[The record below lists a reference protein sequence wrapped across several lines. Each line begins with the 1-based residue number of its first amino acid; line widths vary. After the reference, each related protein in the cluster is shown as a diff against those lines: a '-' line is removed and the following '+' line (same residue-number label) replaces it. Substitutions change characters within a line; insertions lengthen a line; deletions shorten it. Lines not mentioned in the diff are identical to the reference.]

1 VKSKPL
7 QIEKRVSALLAK
19 MTLDEKVGQM
29 TQLNSVH
36 PGHDEQIRKGRVGSL
51 LNVTNPEDIARYQTI
66 AREESR
72 LGIPIL
78 FGYDVIH
85 GYQTTFPIPLA
96 EAASFDIE
104 CVEASARVA
113 GREAAAQGIHWTFA
127 PMVDVARDARWGR
140 IAEGSGEDVHL
151 GCEMA
156 RARVRGFQGDDVT
169 HEESVAACA
178 KHFVAYGGAEGGR
191 DYHTVD
197 VSERTL
203 REVYLPPFKAALDEG
218 CFTVMSAFNEIGG
231 IPASS
236 SEFTLRRV
244 LKGEW
249 KFDGMVL
256 SDWDSLGETVFHGHA
271 ADRVEAAERCALSGV
286 DMDMPGTTYGPHLA
300 RLVKQKKVP
309 LKLIDDAVRRILR
322 VKMRLGLYDRPL
334 PSAEKAKATRE
345 RADHREAALR
355 MARRSMVLL
364 KNEGAT
370 LPLAKGPGKVALV
383 GPLADNRR
391 DVLGTW
397 SAKGRPEDVTTVL
410 AGIRAVSPETTVSH
424 VAGCDFVGDDRSG
437 FDETVRAARESDV
450 VVAVLGER
458 QDMSGEAHSRTDIGL
473 PGPQLDLLKALHAT
487 GKPIVLVVM
496 NGRPMSL
503 PWEAEH
509 VPAILI
515 AWHLGIT
522 AGTAVAEALFGDT
535 NPSGKLPVSF
545 PRSAGH
551 CPIYY
556 SIKPSGRPKG
566 STVDLKVGYVDAPM
580 EPLYPFGHGLSYAR
594 FTYSD
599 LAISPAKVPAYGKVK
614 ISAVVRNV
622 SNRAG
627 DEVVQL
633 YVRDPVANTTRPVQE
648 LKGFQ
653 RITLAA
659 GETRKVMFEL
669 DTANLAFYDTRMK
682 LVVEPGTIQ
691 VWLGTSS
698 RDNLEGSF
706 EIVAARKN
714 ARRAAR

>member
-1 VKSKPL
+1 VKKKP
-7 QIEKRVSALLAK
+7 QRQPIEKRINALLAK
-19 MTLDEKVGQM
+19 MTLDEKIGQM

-36 PGHDEQIRKGRVGSL
+36 KDHDELIRRGKVGSL
-51 LNVTNPEDIARYQTI
+51 LNVTNPEDVARYQTL
-66 AREESR
+66 AQKKSR
-72 LGIPIL
+72 LGIPII

-96 EAASFDIE
+96 EAASFDLV
-104 CVEASARVA
+104 CVENAARVG
-113 GREAAAQGIHWTFA
+113 GREAAATGIHWTFA

-140 IAEGSGEDVHL
+140 IAEGSGEDVYL
-151 GCEMA
+151 GCQMA
-156 RARVRGFQGDDVT
+156 RARVRGFQGKDVT

-231 IPASS
+231 VPASAN
-236 SEFTLRRV
+236 EFTLRRI

-271 ADRVEAAERCALSGV
+271 VDREEAARRCVLAGV
-286 DMDMPGTTYGPHLA
+286 DMDMPGTTYAPHLA
-300 RLVKQKKVP
+300 RLVKEKKVP

-322 VKMRLGLYDRPL
+322 VKFRLGLWERPL
-334 PSAEKAKATRE
+334 PSPEKAIAVRE
-345 RADHREAALR
+345 RSDHREAALA
-355 MARRSMVLL
+355 MARHSMVLL
-364 KNEGAT
+364 KNEGAA
-370 LPLAKGPGKVALV
+370 LPLTKGRAKIALI
-383 GPLADNRR
+383 GPLADNQK
-391 DVLGTW
+391 DPLGTW
-397 SAKGRPEDVTTVL
+397 AAKGRPEDVVTVL
-410 AGIRAVSPETTVSH
+410 AGIRAISPETTVQC
-424 VAGCDFVGDDRSG
+424 VKGCDFVGDGREG
-437 FDETVRAARESDV
+437 FDEAVRVAKESDV
-450 VVAVLGER
+450 VVAVMGER
-458 QDMSGEAHSRTDIGL
+458 HDMSGEAHSRTDIGL

-487 GKPIVLVVM
+487 GKPVILVLM

-509 VPAILI
+509 VPAILV

-522 AGTAVAEALFGDT
+522 AGTAIAEALFGDV
-535 NPSGKLPVSF
+535 NPSGKLPASF

-551 CPIYY
+551 CPIYLG
-556 SIKPSGRPKG
+556 IKASGRPKG
-566 STVDLKVGYVDAPM
+566 STVDLKVGYVDSPM
-580 EPLYPFGHGLSYAR
+580 EALYPFGHGLSYAK
-594 FTYSD
+594 FEYTD
-599 LAISPAKVPAYGKVK
+599 LRITPAKVPVNGKAK
-614 ISAVVRNV
+614 ISATVENV
-622 SNRAG
+622 SDRAG

-648 LKGFQ
+648 LKGFE

-659 GETRKVMFEL
+659 GESCKVIFDL
-669 DTANLAFYDTRMK
+669 AAADLAFYDTDMK

-691 VWLGTSS
+691 VWVGTSS
-698 RDNLEGSF
+698 RDALEGSF
-706 EIVAARKN
+706 ELVPAGKKAKR
-714 ARRAAR
+714 